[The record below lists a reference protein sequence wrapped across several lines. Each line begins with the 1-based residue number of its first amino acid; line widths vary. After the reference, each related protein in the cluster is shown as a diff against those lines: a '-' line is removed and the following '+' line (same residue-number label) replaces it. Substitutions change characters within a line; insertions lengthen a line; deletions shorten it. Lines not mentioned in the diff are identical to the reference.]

1 MSMDRFT
8 TDFDAHF
15 PEPECPA
22 QLAVEGATH
31 QRAAVQRP
39 TIDRPASEW
48 DSATRIAAS
57 HDLAHIFSKP
67 GGSNV

>member
-1 MSMDRFT
+1 MIDERGYERRAASVMD
-8 TDFDAHF
+8 AV
-15 PEPECPA
+15 A
-22 QLAVEGATH
+22 QMAVEGGTH

-39 TIDRPASEW
+39 TLDRPASEW